1 MKKRVTIKDIA
12 KAVNL
17 SSSTVSRALTD
28 HANIK
33 QKSKER
39 ILQIAKEMGYTPNRL
54 SRALV
59 QKRTLIL
66 GLLIADY
73 RPFFSELASSI
84 QNAAYDKGYFVM
96 VVRTDDD
103 EKKIASG
110 IDFMRGTMVD
120 GIIDTCCKF
129 KDQAVENL
137 LNDGYPIV
145 LANRRLEKNI
155 GDRVYL
161 DNAYGGYLATSH
173 LIRLGFQRIGVIRGP
188 ENFST
193 GKDQFIGYAQAFK
206 ERGLEIK
213 DDLIKEGHFSENSG
227 YEMTKEML
235 RSSNPPDAIVCCD
248 DHVALGA
255 WRCISDFGKR
265 IANDIA
271 IVGHDDIGIAS
282 HPAIQL
288 TTISGNIKEMGRVA
302 VKMIIERI
310 EGYEKPYRSI
320 MMEPQ
325 LIIRNSCGYR
335 LRSNRDAID
344 QA

>member
-1 MKKRVTIKDIA
+1 MNKRVTIKDIA
-12 KAVNL
+12 RASNFSV
-17 SSSTVSRALTD
+17 STVSRALTN
-28 HANIK
+28 HQNIN
-33 QKSKER
+33 QKSKEKILR
-39 ILQIAKEMGYTPNRL
+39 IAEEMGYKPNRL

-84 QNAAYDKGYFVM
+84 QDAAYDEGYFVM

-110 IDFMRGTMVD
+110 IDFMRESMVD
-120 GIIDTCCKF
+120 GIIDTCCQL
-129 KDQAVENL
+129 KDPAIEIL
-137 LNDGYPIV
+137 INDGYPVV

-155 GDRVYL
+155 GDRVYI
-161 DNAYGGYLATSH
+161 DNAYGGYLATNH

-188 ENFST
+188 EDFST
-193 GKDQFIGYAQAFK
+193 GKDQFDGYVQAFK
-206 ERGLEIK
+206 ERGFEIK
-213 DDLIKEGHFSENSG
+213 ENLIKKGNFSENSG

-255 WRCISDFGKR
+255 WRCISDFGKMV
-265 IANDIA
+265 AKDIG

-282 HPAIQL
+282 HPAIEL
-288 TTISGNIKEMGRVA
+288 TTISGNIKEMGRMA

-335 LRSNRDAID
+335 LRSTRDA
-344 QA
+344 A